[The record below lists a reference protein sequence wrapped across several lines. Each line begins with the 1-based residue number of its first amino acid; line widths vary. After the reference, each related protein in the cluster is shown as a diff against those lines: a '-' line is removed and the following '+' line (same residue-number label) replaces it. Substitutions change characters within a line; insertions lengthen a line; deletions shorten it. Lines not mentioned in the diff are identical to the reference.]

1 MAGRYTQNYILLLLL
16 LLSSYNPIQPNLV
29 LLLLLLLVLLLA
41 PWSLASRSALTD
53 YCLRVLLRVCP
64 FSLREGME

>member
-1 MAGRYTQNYILLLLL
+1 MAGRYTQNYILLLLLL

-29 LLLLLLLVLLLA
+29 LLLLLLLLLLA